1 MVIQISDQSHDIHG
15 IVPFMV
21 IQVLVNLR
29 VIIGLSFMGD
39 AMVDQS
45 IWILREII
53 QGIASDRVLMVA

>member
-1 MVIQISDQSHDIHG
+1 MVIQISGQSHDIHG

-45 IWILREII
+45 I
-53 QGIASDRVLMVA
+53 

>member
-1 MVIQISDQSHDIHG
+1 MVIQISGQSHDIHG